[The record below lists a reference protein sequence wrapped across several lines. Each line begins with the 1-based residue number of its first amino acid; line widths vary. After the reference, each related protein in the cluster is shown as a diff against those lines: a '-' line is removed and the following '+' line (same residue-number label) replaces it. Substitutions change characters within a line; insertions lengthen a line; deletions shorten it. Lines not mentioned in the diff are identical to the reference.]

1 MITND
6 LTKEQAETR
15 KDQIENIK
23 YQITLYLN
31 KTDLEYEGNTIIN
44 FNYKNTT
51 NGTLRID
58 FITTNIKSLKVNGH
72 LISNYKKYDYWIY
85 IPVSELNIGPNNIQ
99 IDYINKYA
107 AVKVDANAK
116 VRYLKYNW
124 SLNE

>member
-58 FITTNIKSLKVNGH
+58 FITTNIKSLKSGV
-72 LISNYKKYDYWIY
+72 L
-85 IPVSELNIGPNNIQ
+85 L
-99 IDYINKYA
+99 
-107 AVKVDANAK
+107 
-116 VRYLKYNW
+116 LT
-124 SLNE
+124 

>member
-51 NGTLRID
+51 NETLRID
-58 FITTNIKSLKVNGH
+58 FITTNIKSLKSGV
-72 LISNYKKYDYWIY
+72 L
-85 IPVSELNIGPNNIQ
+85 L
-99 IDYINKYA
+99 
-107 AVKVDANAK
+107 
-116 VRYLKYNW
+116 LT
-124 SLNE
+124 